1 MGEFHWV
8 RCFVYFFFFDAFSGG
23 VTMDEGFEPLESDRF
38 LFSGTL
44 SASFFFFSLAIV
56 TPYVCKYMDEIV
68 MWPIYEVS

>member
-1 MGEFHWV
+1 
-8 RCFVYFFFFDAFSGG
+8 
-23 VTMDEGFEPLESDRF
+23 MDEGFEPLESDRF

>member
-1 MGEFHWV
+1 
-8 RCFVYFFFFDAFSGG
+8 
-23 VTMDEGFEPLESDRF
+23 MDEGLEPLESDRF